1 MTPYDRRQVLKTL
14 ALAPVM
20 GVLPSLLKAE
30 AAGAGLIAAN
40 VCMLSKEVT
49 EGPFYVDPKLIRADI
64 TEGVAGTPLALRLQ
78 VVNADCTPIV
88 GARVDLWHCDA
99 AGSYSGVQNLGGGAD
114 TTGQT
119 FLRGTQMTDALGVA
133 AFQTIY
139 PGWYQGRT
147 VHMHYKV
154 ILDDSAVLTSQIFF
168 DEAISDTVY
177 AQDAAYGGR
186 GQRGSLN
193 ATDAIA
199 QQAGEGAMCEVSS
212 QGAAMV
218 ASLVV
223 GVNPDAS
230 TGGLWKSIF
239 G

>member
-30 AAGAGLIAAN
+30 ATGAGLIAAN

-64 TEGVAGTPLALRLQ
+64 TEGVAGAPLALRLQ
-78 VVNADCTPIV
+78 VVAADCSPIV
-88 GARVDLWHCDA
+88 GARVDVWHCDA
-99 AGSYSGVQNLGGGAD
+99 AGAYSGVQNMGGPN

-119 FLRGTQMTDALGVA
+119 FLRGTQMTDAAGIA

-139 PGWYQGRT
+139 PGWYPGRT

-154 ILDDSAVLTSQIFF
+154 ILEGNAVLTSQIFF
-168 DEAISDTVY
+168 DEAVSDRVY
-177 AQDAAYGGR
+177 AAGGAYGGR
-186 GQRGSLN
+186 GGRDRLN
-193 ATDAIA
+193 ADDRIA
-199 QQAGEGAMCEVSS
+199 LTAGEGAICETSTAGGV
-212 QGAAMV
+212 MT

-223 GVNPDAS
+223 GVNPDAQS
-230 TGGLWKSIF
+230 GGLLKAIF

>member
-20 GVLPSLLKAE
+20 GVLPSVLKAE
-30 AAGAGLIAAN
+30 ATGAGLIAAN

-78 VVNADCTPIV
+78 VVDADCSPIA
-88 GARVDLWHCDA
+88 GARVDVWHCDA
-99 AGSYSGVQNLGGGAD
+99 TGAYSGVQNLGGGAD

-119 FLRGTQMTDALGVA
+119 FLRGTQMTDAAGIA

-139 PGWYQGRT
+139 PGWYRGRT
-147 VHMHYKV
+147 VHIHYKV
-154 ILDDSAVLTSQIFF
+154 ILEGNAVLTSQIFF
-168 DEAISDTVY
+168 DDSLSDGVY
-177 AQDAAYGGR
+177 ASGAAYSA
-186 GQRGSLN
+186 RGSQDV
-193 ATDAIA
+193 ATADDSIA
-199 QQAGEGAMCEVSS
+199 QQAGEGAVCEISS
-212 QGAAMV
+212 QGGMMT

-223 GVNPDAS
+223 GVNPDAQS
-230 TGGLWKSIF
+230 GGLLKAIF